1 MLNNLYAASRRLAG
15 RQAALFSIAL
25 VLSIAVAACDSRQT
39 ESKGDRYELKGEVVA
54 VDTPASALVISHED
68 IPDFMDAMTMPFTL
82 KDPYW
87 LGVAR
92 PGDKVTATL
101 VVDNDRS
108 WLEDVV
114 IVSEGA
120 ENPDAE
126 AGGSAPGEP
135 ESKPGDP
142 VPNFTLVNQDGKNI
156 SLDQY
161 RGRALVL
168 TFIYTRCP
176 LPDYC
181 PLMTS
186 NFTQID
192 RELEKDAGLGAKTH
206 LLSVSVDPAFDT
218 PKVLRAYGE
227 GHGLKEF
234 KRWEYASGSEGE
246 VRKMAEY
253 FGLQYKEEGG
263 QIVHSLRTAIIDP
276 EGKLVKIYRA
286 NEWKPSE
293 VLADLRSLNQPAPH
307 S

>member
-1 MLNNLYAASRRLAG
+1 MRLAG

-25 VLSIAVAACDSRQT
+25 VLSIAGAACDSRT
-39 ESKGDRYELKGEVVA
+39 ESKGDRYELKGKVVA
-54 VDTPASALVISHED
+54 VDKPASALVIAHED
-68 IPDFMDAMTMPFTL
+68 IPDLMDAMTMPFTL

-87 LGVAR
+87 LEVAQ

-114 IVSEGA
+114 IVNEGA
-120 ENPDAE
+120 ENTDAT
-126 AGGSAPGEP
+126 ADGSAAGEP
-135 ESKPGDP
+135 GPKPGDA
-142 VPNFTLVNQDGKNI
+142 VPNFTLVNQDGKKIN
-156 SLDQY
+156 LDQY

-181 PLMTS
+181 PLMTA

-192 RELEKDAGLGAKTH
+192 RELEKDADLGAKTH
-206 LLSVSVDPAFDT
+206 LLSVSIDPAFDT
-218 PKVLRAYGE
+218 PGVLRAYAE
-227 GHGLKEF
+227 GHGLKDF
-234 KRWEYASGSEGE
+234 KRWAYASGSGE
-246 VRKMAEY
+246 EIRKMAEY

-263 QIVHSLRTAIIDP
+263 QIIHSLRTAIIDP
-276 EGKLVKIYRA
+276 EGKIVKVYRA

-293 VLADLRSLNQPAPH
+293 VLADLRSLNKPAQ
-307 S
+307 SG